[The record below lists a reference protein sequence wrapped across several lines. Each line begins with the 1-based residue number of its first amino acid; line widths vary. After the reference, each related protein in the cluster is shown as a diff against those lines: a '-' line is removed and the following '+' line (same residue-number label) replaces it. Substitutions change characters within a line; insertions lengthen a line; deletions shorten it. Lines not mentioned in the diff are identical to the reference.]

1 MQDFLAKS
9 RANRDELVTLVPPAQ
24 VQRGMVDF
32 RGKKRLKEA
41 AFLLFPLLC
50 LFVFPEQFESTMQ
63 TDQPFTC
70 K

>member
-9 RANRDELVTLVPPAQ
+9 QANRDELVTLVSAQ
-24 VQRGMVDF
+24 VRRERVDF
-32 RGKKRLKEA
+32 REKKLKEA

-50 LFVFPEQFESTMQ
+50 LFVFPEQFEGSTQ
-63 TDQPFTC
+63 TDQLFTC